1 MRTSY
6 LILVYFSLLISN
18 INVSQSLNLNNSEVI
33 DYLRLKQLSGDSL
46 INYSFNQRPIELNEF
61 FQRNY
66 NLDDLY
72 PTFFHLTRVLELLK
86 SCLQLFKLILILNI
100 PTTEIMEV

>member
-33 DYLRLKQLSGDSL
+33 D
-46 INYSFNQRPIELNEF
+46 I
-61 FQRNY
+61 
-66 NLDDLY
+66 
-72 PTFFHLTRVLELLK
+72 
-86 SCLQLFKLILILNI
+86 
-100 PTTEIMEV
+100 

>member
-61 FQRNY
+61 IQRNY
-66 NLDDLY
+66 NLNDLY
-72 PTFFHLTRVLELLK
+72 PT
-86 SCLQLFKLILILNI
+86 LFSFNKGAGIVKIWILILQR
-100 PTTEIMEV
+100 